1 MAPVATHSSRR
12 SAPYPVVKRFFNV
25 AKSRLFNRS
34 TRSAPHRMVGGSGNT
49 ISLSNGWRI
58 LDASGGAAVSC
69 IGRVDERVERAV
81 VKQMRLG
88 LSYVSSMAFD
98 TDVAEKLASY
108 LTTSTNDE
116 MTKVVFY
123 SSGRAPRRSNGSR
136 YSCVE
141 IGSETAEAACK
152 LSIQYHAKEKMYPE
166 PTRTQF
172 IARDRS
178 YHGATLGALALS
190 GHKAR
195 KEVYQSV
202 LPRHV
207 SRIAPCYPYRDQE
220 ARETDAE
227 YLFRLKDGLRQKI
240 LELGPTN
247 VAGFIV
253 EPVVG
258 AVSLYTFLC
267 IFSTDAWL
275 LLNYTESL
283 HRHSVVFQRYPDT

>member
-25 AKSRLFNRS
+25 AKTRLFNRS
-34 TRSAPHRMVGGSGNT
+34 TRSAPHRMVGGLGNT
-49 ISLSNGWRI
+49 ISLSNGWKI

-123 SSGRAPRRSNGSR
+123 SSGRASRRSNGSQ
-136 YSCVE
+136 YLCVE

-240 LELGPTN
+240 LELGPNN

-267 IFSTDAWL
+267 
-275 LLNYTESL
+275 
-283 HRHSVVFQRYPDT
+283 RVFTQPKQSICPFENSRPKGYMNN